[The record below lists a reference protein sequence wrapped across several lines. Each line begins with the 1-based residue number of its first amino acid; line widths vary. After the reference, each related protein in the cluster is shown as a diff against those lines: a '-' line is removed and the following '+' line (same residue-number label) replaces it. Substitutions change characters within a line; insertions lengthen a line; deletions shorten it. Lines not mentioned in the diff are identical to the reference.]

1 MARSDSSDGVT
12 QEAQSSEGAL
22 CFVGHALTVLSP
34 EQLGV
39 KPESQPSEW
48 LGGDYSEVFT
58 RSQCIGQNYWD
69 IRLVVWVPGVS
80 SEVHTLRF
88 SAIERQALSC

>member
-1 MARSDSSDGVT
+1 MTRSDSSDGVP

-22 CFVGHALTVLSP
+22 CFVGHALTVLGP

-39 KPESQPSEW
+39 EPQSQPPER
-48 LGGDYSEVFT
+48 LGGDYGEVFT

-69 IRLVVWVPGVS
+69 IGLIVWVPGVS
-80 SEVHTLRF
+80 GEVHTLRF
-88 SAIERQALSC
+88 STIE